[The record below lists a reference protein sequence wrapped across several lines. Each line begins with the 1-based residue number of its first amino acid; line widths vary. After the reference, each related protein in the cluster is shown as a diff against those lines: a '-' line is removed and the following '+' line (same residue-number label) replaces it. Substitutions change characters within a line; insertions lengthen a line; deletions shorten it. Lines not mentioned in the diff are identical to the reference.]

1 MVSNVTVLPYHTMIL
16 AGAEGLVSLYP
27 LRGAII
33 DASGLQSRID
43 RSGRFAVVVRAS
55 KLDFFSLKSSFP
67 VCRRKRIKLVK
78 LAELAMPDLCN
89 EARNRPHAV
98 AEDNCIAFDIH

>member
-1 MVSNVTVLPYHTMIL
+1 MVSNVTVLPYHRMIL
-16 AGAEGLVSLYP
+16 AGAEGLILVYP

-43 RSGRFAVVVRAS
+43 RSGRLPVVVRPS

-67 VCRRKRIKLVK
+67 DEKV
-78 LAELAMPDLCN
+78 
-89 EARNRPHAV
+89 
-98 AEDNCIAFDIH
+98 